1 MSSQGKEAR
10 KVFFA
15 IAPTLPVANPTTSAW
30 QEPPHATIAELQSA
44 QLPEEVDVVI
54 IGSGITGC
62 SAANTLLAHPQAPGL
77 RVAILE
83 ARNAVSGAT
92 GRNGGHLISDVAIH
106 YTALVDQLGSKGA
119 IEIARFSERNV
130 QALGQVVAGL
140 DEELRQA
147 SEFRHVVGTHAF
159 AEQEEFEE
167 CMKGIESLEKDF
179 PETTLKHT
187 CAAKGS
193 ATETHQYKDFAGV
206 TEQRFSGTLWPYRLI
221 AGILDQLLQKHKG
234 NFHLETNTPV
244 LHVEFL
250 SEATGSFPYSLRTP
264 RGTIRAKH
272 VIHCTNGYSG
282 RLIPGLVG
290 RMFPLKGT
298 MSVQGPGPN
307 FPRLGA
313 QTSWS
318 YRWKPGQIPGTEE
331 WSSGLFYCQQ
341 NAHTG
346 DFWIG
351 GETQTWDELLT
362 SDDSFVGQTAEKNLT
377 AVLPKMFKDVE
388 PVEIKKVWSGIMG
401 FLGMGF
407 RLLDD

>member
-1 MSSQGKEAR
+1 
-10 KVFFA
+10 
-15 IAPTLPVANPTTSAW
+15 
-30 QEPPHATIAELQSA
+30 
-44 QLPEEVDVVI
+44 
-54 IGSGITGC
+54 
-62 SAANTLLAHPQAPGL
+62 
-77 RVAILE
+77 
-83 ARNAVSGAT
+83 
-92 GRNGGHLISDVAIH
+92 
-106 YTALVDQLGSKGA
+106 
-119 IEIARFSERNV
+119 
-130 QALGQVVAGL
+130 
-140 DEELRQA
+140 
-147 SEFRHVVGTHAF
+147 
-159 AEQEEFEE
+159 
-167 CMKGIESLEKDF
+167 
-179 PETTLKHT
+179 
-187 CAAKGS
+187 
-193 ATETHQYKDFAGV
+193 V
-206 TEQRFSGTLWPYRLI
+206 TEQRFSGALWPYRLI
-221 AGILDQLLQKHKG
+221 TGILDQLLQKHKG

-250 SEATGSFPYSLRTP
+250 SEATGSFPYSLMTP

-307 FPRLGA
+307 FPRLGT

-318 YRWKPGQIPGTEE
+318 YRWKPGQIPGTDE

-377 AVLPKMFKDVE
+377 AVLPKMFRDVE

-401 FLGMGF
+401 FTGDGFPLIGRLTPAMTNREGCGEWLAAGYNGHGMDKAWLSGDAVARLSLGEDVSSWLPGAYALNQERFDRMGTEETVKHF
-407 RLLDD
+407 AQAFSE